1 MFLGTLFPLIFS
13 QQAPLNG
20 GWPLPNNR
28 MFVYYSALIN
38 LSNDV
43 YRRMPY
49 LWKCLAL
56 VLILPLFFEILHN
69 FWKTTFLTCVEQ
81 LNSVPRN
88 KLGHHQRAPHLTV
101 DCTLNLYHVSYFI
114 QSDRWKLNRWVTM
127 NLLIVWGRGGWG
139 WTENV

>member
-1 MFLGTLFPLIFS
+1 MFYFTVKHVNISVFFCVKNCVIEGNSKDEVTLHQNLFLGTLFPLIFS
-13 QQAPLNG
+13 QQASLNG

-56 VLILPLFFEILHN
+56 VLILPLFLKLYIISE
-69 FWKTTFLTCVEQ
+69 KQPFL
-81 LNSVPRN
+81 LAWNS
-88 KLGHHQRAPHLTV
+88 
-101 DCTLNLYHVSYFI
+101 
-114 QSDRWKLNRWVTM
+114 
-127 NLLIVWGRGGWG
+127 
-139 WTENV
+139 